1 MVRVRARFGLI
12 AVASLGLL
20 LSACSGSGSVTTSTN
35 GGGTPVRGGT
45 LYMLGTGDVDYMDPN
60 ISYYP
65 TGYLGLRM
73 WSRQLL
79 TYPAIPSKTTNAV
92 ADLATAV
99 PTVANGGI
107 SPDGLTYKLT
117 IRTGAMWNTEPARQ
131 VTAADMVR
139 GLKRACNPVTPFGG
153 LSDFE
158 ALIVGYQA
166 FCTGFAKVPPNVA
179 SIKSYIDS
187 HNIPGLSVDPSDPLT
202 VVFKLTHPATY
213 FVNQLAMPVFSPA
226 PVEFLN
232 YLPASAALAQH
243 TLSDGPYEIQS
254 YVPAQKIVFVRN
266 PAWKASSDP
275 VRKAYV
281 NEIVVTETGNQTSIQ
296 QELETNTPSADMGFN
311 QNVPTAAIPQLLAA
325 KNPNLVLG
333 PTFYTLPS
341 IFFNEASPNND
352 HALANKVVR
361 QALEYGIS
369 RSDLIQDE
377 GGPKVSPPVTQP
389 LPPGIFGSH
398 PMNLYPYDP
407 QKAKQLLASAVP
419 GGHLNLK
426 LIYQSDVDYNVKMFQ
441 TLQFDLAKIGVTVT
455 GVGVPS
461 SGYTSKYLSVPS
473 VAKSGVWDMAL
484 AIEGPDWYGNG
495 ALSMLAPVFGGA
507 PAFPPNGI
515 NYWFYNDPVTNKL
528 IQQATVAKTVAQ
540 STPLW
545 AAADTQ
551 VMKDAAVFPIT
562 SPLAANY
569 HSSAVQN
576 AVYMPVYLQFDPTN
590 VWLRP

>member
-1 MVRVRARFGLI
+1 
-12 AVASLGLL
+12 
-20 LSACSGSGSVTTSTN
+20 
-35 GGGTPVRGGT
+35 
-45 LYMLGTGDVDYMDPN
+45 MLGTGDVDYMDPN

-79 TYPAIPSKTTNAV
+79 TYPAIPGKTTGVV

-99 PTVANGGI
+99 PTLGNGGI

-117 IRTGAMWNTEPARQ
+117 IRTGAMWNTSPARQ
-131 VTAADMVR
+131 VSAADVIR

-166 FCTGFAKVPPNVA
+166 FCTGFAKVSPDVA

-187 HNIPGLSVDPSDPLT
+187 HNVAGLSVDPSNPLT
-202 VVFKLTHPATY
+202 VIFKLTHPATY

-226 PVEFLN
+226 PAEFLN

-266 PAWKASSDP
+266 PAWKASTDP

-296 QELETNTPSADMGFN
+296 QELETNTPTADMGFN
-311 QNVPTAAIPQLLAA
+311 QNVPTAAIPQLLAT

-333 PTFYTLPS
+333 PTYYTLPS
-341 IFFNEASPNND
+341 IFFNEASPNNN

-377 GGPKVSPPVTQP
+377 GGPKVSPPITQP
-389 LPPGIFGSH
+389 LPTGIFGSH
-398 PMNLYPYDP
+398 PMDLYPYDP

-419 GGHLNLK
+419 GGHLKLK

-473 VAKSGVWDMAL
+473 EAKSGVWDMAL

-515 NYWFYNDPVTNKL
+515 NYWFYNDPVTNQL
-528 IQQATVAKTVAQ
+528 IQRATVAKTLAQ

-569 HSSAVQN
+569 HSSEVHN

-590 VWLRP
+590 VWLKS